1 MILLNGRYNHIYTGP
16 PINPPNNYEL
26 GHSRSNHYSPF
37 DWEDWPPS
45 GLCFNNFTQ
54 LGLLLHGCTSLYTS
68 LSHASLWGSSV
79 TPRAHVAHYVRM
91 IQPRASASRCD
102 PSVPEWAF
110 LLDCNSLE
118 GLDSAAPDE
127 ESLTAFWGL

>member
-1 MILLNGRYNHIYTGP
+1 M
-16 PINPPNNYEL
+16 
-26 GHSRSNHYSPF
+26 
-37 DWEDWPPS
+37 
-45 GLCFNNFTQ
+45 
-54 LGLLLHGCTSLYTS
+54 GLLSMKGICKEVGEAHLVPSLYCGIGYPASPWDHAGAWSLAQMTTSLYTS

-127 ESLTAFWGL
+127 ESLNAFWGL